1 MKEWLCYVTKPGTV
15 TAEDVSDFISNWT
28 KCEQVGGV
36 DHLVKLNVRE
46 NLNVLQWMII
56 VSNERQLQ

>member
-1 MKEWLCYVTKPGTV
+1 MTKPGTV

-46 NLNVLQWMII
+46 NLNVLQ
-56 VSNERQLQ
+56 

>member
-1 MKEWLCYVTKPGTV
+1 MTKPGTV

-36 DHLVKLNVRE
+36 DHLVKLNVRK
-46 NLNVLQWMII
+46 NLNVLQ
-56 VSNERQLQ
+56 